1 MVLRA
6 NHINYGM
13 VVLGHLTHTHH
24 KTIGLF
30 CPISPSKTCW
40 DTRYQSVPECTRVYR
55 SLVSVSKSSIIKLSK
70 IGPKCCK
77 MIIKLCIKT
86 GHPVYNLNV
95 SIFDLNV
102 QLMRYV
108 CILSSTICIN
118 ITLFI
123 LQWLSVSQCA
133 FFGESRKSGKSHAYW
148 MSDPEYIRMPPCQ
161 IQSEE

>member
-1 MVLRA
+1 MYQSVPE
-6 NHINYGM
+6 
-13 VVLGHLTHTHH
+13 
-24 KTIGLF
+24 
-30 CPISPSKTCW
+30 C
-40 DTRYQSVPECTRVYR
+40 TRVYQSVPECTRVYR
-55 SLVSVSKSSIIKLSK
+55 SLVSVSKTSIIKLSK

-86 GHPVYNLNV
+86 GHPIYNLNV
-95 SIFDLNV
+95 SIFELNV

-161 IQSEE
+161 IQSEYYTVFENHRKSLIQHCERSELRLQFN

>member
-1 MVLRA
+1 M
-6 NHINYGM
+6 
-13 VVLGHLTHTHH
+13 
-24 KTIGLF
+24 
-30 CPISPSKTCW
+30 
-40 DTRYQSVPECTRVYR
+40 YQSVPECTRVYR
-55 SLVSVSKSSIIKLSK
+55 SLVSISKSSIIKLSK

-86 GHPVYNLNV
+86 GHPIYNLNV
-95 SIFDLNV
+95 SIFELNV

-118 ITLFI
+118 ITSFI

-148 MSDPEYIRMPPCQ
+148 MSDPEYIRMPCQ
-161 IQSEE
+161 IQSEYTVFENHRKSLIQHSERSQLRLHFEWTKVN